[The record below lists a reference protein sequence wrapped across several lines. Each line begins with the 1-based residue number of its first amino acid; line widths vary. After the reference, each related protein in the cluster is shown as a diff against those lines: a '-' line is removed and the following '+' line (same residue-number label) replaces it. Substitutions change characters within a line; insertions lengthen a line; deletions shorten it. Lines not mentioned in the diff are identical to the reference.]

1 MALPVNLRSDLAK
14 LTDAE
19 LAEQLEDAWRK
30 YETTE
35 KRPLSRWVFSPMFQT
50 RGPIRHPRAYR
61 FMAAL
66 QGGSGSWLD
75 LLFASALSGKK
86 TEGFLRT
93 DPGADRHLNIC
104 EIQDITD
111 ELERR
116 IAKNKKQKP

>member
-1 MALPVNLRSDLAK
+1 MNLRSDLAK

-19 LAEQLEDAWRK
+19 LAARLEDAWDK
-30 YETTE
+30 YDTNE
-35 KRPLSRWVFSPMFQT
+35 KRTLAGWVFSPIVRT

-66 QGGSGSWLD
+66 RGGSGSWLD
-75 LLFASALSGKK
+75 LLFAGAMIGRK
-86 TEGFLRT
+86 TEGFLRS

-104 EIQDITD
+104 EIQDISD

-116 IAKNKKQKP
+116 IAINKKKKQ